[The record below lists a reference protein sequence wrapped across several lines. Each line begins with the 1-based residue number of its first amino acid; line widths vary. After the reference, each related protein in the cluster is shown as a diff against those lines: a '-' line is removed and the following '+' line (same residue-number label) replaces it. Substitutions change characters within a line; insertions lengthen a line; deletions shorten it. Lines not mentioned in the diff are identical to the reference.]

1 MIWCG
6 LRDHGEF
13 SCTFDFMAQEIIDF
27 ACKFQT
33 TIILNVY
40 HNNYLILCI
49 VQKMISKYIDLNKEK
64 KLDNDNFDIW
74 HCKIQYL
81 LERGLRNLN
90 IIN

>member
-40 HNNYLILCI
+40 HNNYLILYI
-49 VQKMISKYIDLNKEK
+49 VQKMISKYIGDLNKWE
-64 KLDNDNFDIW
+64 KLDNDNYDI
-74 HCKIQYL
+74 
-81 LERGLRNLN
+81 
-90 IIN
+90 